1 MLICF
6 DCEKE
11 MRNEYFDKI
20 RKKNGIKKIKYEQHS
35 HIKRKLLEDDNI
47 SRYSRESCYTDNNSY
62 NPTNKKYKK
71 FGREV
76 ESSLNLTDSRNFGL
90 DNDEMSIHSYN
101 GIITDYSKRR
111 RKREIKYQ
119 DKEIKESKK
128 RNSNIERERKNNG
141 ENCFKLNMDENS
153 IGQSIKD
160 DRIIDNDMN
169 YDNYD
174 TKKKKYSSKDD
185 EIDSNYYKKYNENE
199 DKDNYSNKNEKKIKI
214 NKNNI
219 FNNNEINLFESKEN
233 ENKEDE
239 MQNNNNK
246 INNENINI
254 DNNYNTNKKINKKNE
269 SLINQNNDIKIE
281 FNNTMKYRE
290 DDNLSKNSEISNN
303 ILDKNENELENNRQK
318 ENDVN
323 SPFISVKKNENK
335 NKKKKYEIYI
345 ENNNNLYDSSSKKN
359 INENNENVSE
369 SDEAHKSIYYEKI
382 ENNDFGR
389 TKYIRRDKISRKKV
403 RSKNKQNNN
412 KNTKHYSDNKQL
424 DNESYKENSENSD
437 NMGVIIFNNKYI
449 ESEKNK
455 INESYNEKNRIENRK
470 ILYQDFYFREVSF
483 SSSSS
488 VKDSINSDSKY
499 NEYDTIRSYPE
510 DRKIHKFEKCTYE
523 INEPKEEFDKFIFE
537 QINIIRANPKS
548 FVQKIESSKKNI
560 GVDKRNNYIYNGNQ
574 KILLNN
580 GIYAFENAIKHLNV
594 LRSMNK
600 LKYNP
605 EFNIKLPSNEDEIN
619 DRKYQNNMVNEL
631 LKNKIKIKSFWRE
644 IIKDPEEC
652 FLLMIVDDCGNN
664 CGFKRKDLLEP
675 SMNSIGISSI
685 KLGKYFACYIQL
697 GKK

>member
-199 DKDNYSNKNEKKIKI
+199 DKDNYSNKNEEKIKI

-219 FNNNEINLFESKEN
+219 FNNNKINL
-233 ENKEDE
+233 
-239 MQNNNNK
+239 
-246 INNENINI
+246 I
-254 DNNYNTNKKINKKNE
+254 
-269 SLINQNNDIKIE
+269 
-281 FNNTMKYRE
+281 
-290 DDNLSKNSEISNN
+290 
-303 ILDKNENELENNRQK
+303 
-318 ENDVN
+318 
-323 SPFISVKKNENK
+323 
-335 NKKKKYEIYI
+335 
-345 ENNNNLYDSSSKKN
+345 
-359 INENNENVSE
+359 
-369 SDEAHKSIYYEKI
+369 
-382 ENNDFGR
+382 
-389 TKYIRRDKISRKKV
+389 
-403 RSKNKQNNN
+403 
-412 KNTKHYSDNKQL
+412 
-424 DNESYKENSENSD
+424 
-437 NMGVIIFNNKYI
+437 
-449 ESEKNK
+449 
-455 INESYNEKNRIENRK
+455 
-470 ILYQDFYFREVSF
+470 
-483 SSSSS
+483 
-488 VKDSINSDSKY
+488 
-499 NEYDTIRSYPE
+499 
-510 DRKIHKFEKCTYE
+510 
-523 INEPKEEFDKFIFE
+523 
-537 QINIIRANPKS
+537 
-548 FVQKIESSKKNI
+548 
-560 GVDKRNNYIYNGNQ
+560 
-574 KILLNN
+574 
-580 GIYAFENAIKHLNV
+580 
-594 LRSMNK
+594 
-600 LKYNP
+600 
-605 EFNIKLPSNEDEIN
+605 
-619 DRKYQNNMVNEL
+619 
-631 LKNKIKIKSFWRE
+631 
-644 IIKDPEEC
+644 
-652 FLLMIVDDCGNN
+652 
-664 CGFKRKDLLEP
+664 
-675 SMNSIGISSI
+675 
-685 KLGKYFACYIQL
+685 
-697 GKK
+697 